1 MLVPYCYLGE
11 NATMDEKDSYYE
23 RLNAAT
29 VLFLF
34 LNLYVQRYFL
44 LIVEESQNFEIIML
58 EAVICKE
65 LICHDENPQK
75 HRIQSRWSERAY
87 NITAFFIT
95 MHRAARLGTTWLF
108 KVKFRLF
115 ASHMFEA
122 GNKDCLKKTFLFQ
135 S

>member
-1 MLVPYCYLGE
+1 
-11 NATMDEKDSYYE
+11 MDEKDSYYE

-34 LNLYVQRYFL
+34 LYLYVQRYFL

-65 LICHDENPQK
+65 LVCHDENPQK
-75 HRIQSRWSERAY
+75 HRIQSRWSESAY
-87 NITAFFIT
+87 NVTTFFRT
-95 MHRAARLGTTWLF
+95 MHSAARLGTTCLF
-108 KVKFRLF
+108 RVKFRLF

>member
-1 MLVPYCYLGE
+1 M
-11 NATMDEKDSYYE
+11 NEKDSYNE

-29 VLFLF
+29 VFLF
-34 LNLYVQRYFL
+34 LYLYVQRYFL

-65 LICHDENPQK
+65 LVCHDENPQK
-75 HRIQSRWSERAY
+75 HRIQSRWSENAY
-87 NITAFFIT
+87 NVTAFLRT
-95 MHRAARLGTTWLF
+95 MHSAARLGTTWLF

-115 ASHMFEA
+115 GSHMFEA
-122 GNKDCLKKTFLFQ
+122 GNKDCLKKTFLYQ

>member
-1 MLVPYCYLGE
+1 M
-11 NATMDEKDSYYE
+11 NEKDSYYE

-34 LNLYVQRYFL
+34 LYLYVQRYFL
-44 LIVEESQNFEIIML
+44 LIVEESQNFEIIMF

-65 LICHDENPQK
+65 LVCHDENPQK
-75 HRIQSRWSERAY
+75 HRIQSRWSESTY
-87 NITAFFIT
+87 NVTAFFRT
-95 MHRAARLGTTWLF
+95 MHSAARLGTTWLF

-115 ASHMFEA
+115 GSHMFEA